1 MASPRVVRYD
11 RAALPGA
18 VNCANGGYRCA
29 VTTYDTRADLGDS
42 EAPAEDQLAEAF
54 DTIVSEGAQRLHRTW
69 REVIATGLAGG
80 LEVAT
85 GVLALFAVLAET
97 GNHLISGLAFSIGFI
112 ALLLARSELFT
123 EGFLVPVTAVV
134 AKRSS
139 WPQLGKLWG
148 GTLVA
153 NLVGGWLV
161 TWLIMR
167 AFPQY
172 GPVAVESAT
181 SFVRAPLDLRA
192 VCLAVLAGSTLTLMT
207 RMQHGTTSDPA
218 KIVAAVVG
226 GFLLAGFSLFHS
238 ILDSLIIFSA
248 LHAGAPFGYGDWLA
262 WFWYTALLNM
272 AGGLLV
278 VTFLR
283 LVRSKEL
290 IQQEREEARAEG

>member
-1 MASPRVVRYD
+1 VDLAQ
-11 RAALPGA
+11 
-18 VNCANGGYRCA
+18 
-29 VTTYDTRADLGDS
+29 TRAELGHT
-42 EAPAEDQLAEAF
+42 EAPAEDEIAEAF
-54 DTIVSEGAQRLHRTW
+54 DTIVDEGAQRLHRTW
-69 REVIATGLAGG
+69 AEVLATGLAGG

-85 GVLALFAVLAET
+85 GVLALFAVVQET
-97 GNHLISGLAFSIGFI
+97 GSHLLGGLAFSIGFI

-134 AKRSS
+134 ARRAS

-153 NLVGGWLV
+153 NLAGGWLFMWLVV
-161 TWLIMR
+161 T

-172 GPVAVESAT
+172 GRTAVESAT
-181 SFVRAPLDLRA
+181 TFVDAPLDLRA
-192 VCLAVLAGSTLTLMT
+192 VCLALLAGSTLTLMT

-218 KIVAAVVG
+218 KIVAAVAG
-226 GFLLAGFSLFHS
+226 GFLLAGLSMFHS
-238 ILDSLIIFSA
+238 ILDSLIIFA
-248 LHAGAPFGYGDWLA
+248 GLHAGAPFGYGDWLA

-283 LVRSKEL
+283 LVRAKKLLE
-290 IQQEREEARAEG
+290 QERAAADAS